1 MGCARPGSPAQHV
14 DIVAV
19 LIDAG
24 VVDTGVALHHAC
36 SYGSE
41 AAVKTLVQQ
50 RRKVWGTSSVKGPYV
65 GNTFQPW
72 GSAPLI
78 SSFFGGER
86 CSPRI
91 ARLLVDAGADTTNL
105 CCPNR
110 RSGG

>member
-50 RRKVWGTSSVKGPYV
+50 RRKVWRQRT
-65 GNTFQPW
+65 
-72 GSAPLI
+72 LR
-78 SSFFGGER
+78 GEHL
-86 CSPRI
+86 P
-91 ARLLVDAGADTTNL
+91 ALGQHALDF
-105 CCPNR
+105 
-110 RSGG
+110 